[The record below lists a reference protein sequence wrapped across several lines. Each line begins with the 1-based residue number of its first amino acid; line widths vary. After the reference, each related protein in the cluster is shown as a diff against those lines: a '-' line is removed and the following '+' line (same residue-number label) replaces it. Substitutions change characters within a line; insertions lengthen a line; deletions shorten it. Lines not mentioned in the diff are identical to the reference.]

1 MSEDIAQ
8 AIHQA
13 LAAHSLILDHF
24 GSPPRLYDSAP
35 EDPVFPYLSYGR
47 MRSEDISGDAAS
59 LHSHQLTLHIWSRYN
74 GRAETVRLMDILKA
88 VLSDSDYIAAE
99 LNSESL
105 ISATVIFSDIL
116 RAPDG
121 RTHHG
126 LLRLSV
132 LTETP

>member
-1 MSEDIAQ
+1 
-8 AIHQA
+8 
-13 LAAHSLILDHF
+13 
-24 GSPPRLYDSAP
+24 
-35 EDPVFPYLSYGR
+35 
-47 MRSEDISGDAAS
+47 
-59 LHSHQLTLHIWSRYN
+59 
-74 GRAETVRLMDILKA
+74 MDILKA